1 MIKMEYFCACPICNK
16 RIIGKAQ
23 YKNHIDVE
31 VGEIVDKLNKIMPD
45 LKEYGMCIIMQKSCV
60 SGLNY
65 LVLQEHQW
73 EENNNEN

>member
-16 RIIGKAQ
+16 RIVGKAQ

-45 LKEYGMCIIMQKSCV
+45 LKEFNMSINVQKVPV

-65 LVLQEHQW
+65 LSLSASKEKD
-73 EENNNEN
+73 NNEN